1 MKIIF
6 RYECRFEKLI
16 GTVLISLWV
25 NFLFAKN
32 LLLKVQITL
41 FKALI
46 QSVAAVGFNRAASRY
61 LNQYQECVQGLIDDD
76 DLT

>member
-1 MKIIF
+1 MNVD
-6 RYECRFEKLI
+6 L
-16 GTVLISLWV
+16 
-25 NFLFAKN
+25 KN
-32 LLLKVQITL
+32 SLLLCLLVCELIFFLLKICYSKVQITL

-61 LNQYQECVQGLIDDD
+61 LNQYQECVQGIIEDD